1 MAVPE
6 AADAWPE
13 EAADLAPT
21 GRDRAAEHRQADSDV
36 QLPGRA
42 GDSCRNEE
50 VEHGDSA
57 AGSHHPGELPH
68 RCRRVVDIAKE
79 VRERQRVEGRVL
91 ERQVLGPSFLEL
103 DSFAEARSV
112 DTRPARGQHLG
123 ALVESDDPAAVAVY
137 ELDGYRRGA
146 AGNIEHGGARADL
159 DPVDE
164 EGAPARVL
172 PEGEQ
177 PRVVVVGLAERREE
191 RLGCLVAL
199 ADALGHGAIVAAV
212 GLEEEIAA
220 AAEAASAHAANGEE
234 LEGVVP
240 AEPGAGARVYLCAY
254 RIGEEQTW
262 LALDSQY
269 RPVADR
275 ALVREAVSIAAMCEL
290 AEESAGGGELGEL
303 RARLVELRLTDAPE
317 GIEEAEVAAAELQ
330 ETIRPTPR
338 LASVGYLDAI
348 GLAAARLEQTL
359 GEIGGSPFAEAM
371 KSGMPAA
378 DELAAEVIRSYKGPL
393 G

>member
-1 MAVPE
+1 MAE
-6 AADAWPE
+6 Y
-13 EAADLAPT
+13 
-21 GRDRAAEHRQADSDV
+21 GQADSDV
-36 QLPGRA
+36 QLPGRS
-42 GDSCRNEE
+42 GHSSRNEE
-50 VEHGDSA
+50 VEHRDSA
-57 AGSHHPGELPH
+57 PGSHHPGELLH
-68 RCRRVVDIAKE
+68 RRGGVVDVAKE
-79 VRERQRVEGRVL
+79 IRECQCVEGRVL
-91 ERQVLGPSFLEL
+91 EGQVLRPPFLEL
-103 DSFAEARSV
+103 DSLAESRGV
-112 DTRPARGQHLG
+112 DSRAARGQHLA
-123 ALVESDDPAAVAVY
+123 ALVDSDDAAAVAAD
-137 ELDGYRRGA
+137 ELDRNRSGPARHVEDGRRR
-146 AGNIEHGGARADL
+146 AGL

-172 PEGEQ
+172 AEREQ
-177 PRVVVVGLAERREE
+177 SRVAVVGLAERREE
-191 RLGCLVAL
+191 RLGRPVAL

-220 AAEAASAHAANGEE
+220 AAEAATAHAANGED

-240 AEPGAGARVYLCAY
+240 AEPAAGARVYLCAY
-254 RIGEEQTW
+254 RSGEEQTW
-262 LALDSQY
+262 LALDSQH
-269 RPVADR
+269 RPVVDR

-317 GIEEAEVAAAELQ
+317 GIEEAEVAAADLQ
-330 ETIRPTPR
+330 ETIRPAPR
-338 LASVGYLDAI
+338 LASVDYLDAI

-359 GEIGGSPFAEAM
+359 GEAGGSPFAEAM